1 MPTIKLERNEIYEV
15 IDGVTTLVDV
25 IETEVEV
32 PTEQELIAEKEAELL
47 KVYAELQALKTN

>member
-1 MPTIKLERNEIYEV
+1 MPTIKIHREEIYEV
-15 IDGVTTLVDV
+15 NDGVTTLVDV